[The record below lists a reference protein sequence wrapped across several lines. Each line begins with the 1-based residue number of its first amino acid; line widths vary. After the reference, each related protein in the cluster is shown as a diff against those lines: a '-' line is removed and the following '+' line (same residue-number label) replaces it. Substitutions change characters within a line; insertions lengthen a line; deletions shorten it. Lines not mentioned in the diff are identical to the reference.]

1 MLLDLIA
8 NDVRE
13 QAIEDYTAALKLQP
27 AHYKA
32 LHNRAFALD
41 KVGRLEDAVADY
53 TAAINVTSWIGGSFC
68 NACGPE

>member
-1 MLLDLIA
+1 MG
-8 NDVRE
+8 E

-41 KVGRLEDAVADY
+41 KVGRLEDALADY
-53 TAAINVTSWIGGSFC
+53 SAAIHVSWPARLPVLSIGSYG
-68 NACGPE
+68 GWL